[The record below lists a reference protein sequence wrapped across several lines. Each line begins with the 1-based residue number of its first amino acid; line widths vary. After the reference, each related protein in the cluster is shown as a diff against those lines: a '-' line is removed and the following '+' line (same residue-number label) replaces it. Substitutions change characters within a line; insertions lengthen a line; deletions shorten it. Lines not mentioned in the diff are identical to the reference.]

1 MVYKTNLL
9 PVSKSFGGESVENH
23 SLSFLSGQKL
33 QVLSKS
39 FRLSEVVREIHQA
52 FFPLSII
59 LSSSDL
65 SRRGFEM
72 ASFHCSLNLAG
83 WNPKQWFN

>member
-65 SRRGFEM
+65 SRRG
-72 ASFHCSLNLAG
+72 SLSAFLL
-83 WNPKQWFN
+83 